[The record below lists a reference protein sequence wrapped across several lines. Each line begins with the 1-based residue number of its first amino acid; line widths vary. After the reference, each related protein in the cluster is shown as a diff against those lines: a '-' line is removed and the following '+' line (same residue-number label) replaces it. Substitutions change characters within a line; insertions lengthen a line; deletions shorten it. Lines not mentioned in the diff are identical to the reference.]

1 MTALNYI
8 YFIILTIY
16 AFYLLNAKRIV
27 VKNPLNREQLLA
39 LTGPEA
45 LWILLF
51 STGILSLSASG
62 AIDLSAIRM
71 MSVELFAI
79 VGLLYVSNKPIL
91 GFAGSAFI
99 IFLIWAVIGLFYTSS
114 LSFGV
119 RTILK
124 YIYPLLMM
132 LFASAV
138 VRDKEV
144 FYKATIFARGLAI
157 IVFIISFIPYAVSI
171 LPVFAYGTALAINFI
186 FMMALSWAMYFFLGK
201 RRIDLLLSLAFLIPC
216 FVWVFRTS
224 IAGSGIAL
232 MVFFF
237 FKYKLRSLPIVL
249 FIIIAGVVA
258 VFTIP
263 SLREK
268 MFRDKDVTLEEF
280 QEGKLNQDDVNDNAR
295 YMIWDN
301 LKKHQYYGKEAIG
314 SGTGSSQHY
323 MYNAPRKTFGGIK
336 VAHNEFLMILCDL
349 GIIGLI
355 LYLLIFFFMIVHCFI
370 VYNRKDYP
378 VSIRLAAITSGGAI
392 AGMIFTMYSD
402 NTILYSMATLG
413 YPFGFYG
420 MMLGLL
426 KTERET

>member
-51 STGILSLSASG
+51 STGILSLGARG

-144 FYKATIFARGLAI
+144 FYKATILARSVAI
-157 IVFIISFIPYAVSI
+157 IIFIISFIPYAPML
-171 LPVFAYGTALAINFI
+171 LPIYAYGTALAINFI

-224 IAGSGIAL
+224 IAGSGC
-232 MVFFF
+232 F
-237 FKYKLRSLPIVL
+237 
-249 FIIIAGVVA
+249 
-258 VFTIP
+258 
-263 SLREK
+263 
-268 MFRDKDVTLEEF
+268 
-280 QEGKLNQDDVNDNAR
+280 
-295 YMIWDN
+295 
-301 LKKHQYYGKEAIG
+301 YYSKPA
-314 SGTGSSQHY
+314 
-323 MYNAPRKTFGGIK
+323 
-336 VAHNEFLMILCDL
+336 
-349 GIIGLI
+349 
-355 LYLLIFFFMIVHCFI
+355 
-370 VYNRKDYP
+370 
-378 VSIRLAAITSGGAI
+378 
-392 AGMIFTMYSD
+392 
-402 NTILYSMATLG
+402 
-413 YPFGFYG
+413 
-420 MMLGLL
+420 
-426 KTERET
+426 